1 MASTKTSV
9 TIRKDRASV
18 TLYATGNPLRVEI
31 GPTWRGDRMKG
42 ATTFGTLAHMDE
54 LLAAGWTAQPGE
66 VEAFRAAVA
75 GGLTDDPF
83 AGVSD

>member
-1 MASTKTSV
+1 MSAPRTSV
-9 TIRKDRASV
+9 TLRQPGRTV

-75 GGLTDDPF
+75 AGATDDPF